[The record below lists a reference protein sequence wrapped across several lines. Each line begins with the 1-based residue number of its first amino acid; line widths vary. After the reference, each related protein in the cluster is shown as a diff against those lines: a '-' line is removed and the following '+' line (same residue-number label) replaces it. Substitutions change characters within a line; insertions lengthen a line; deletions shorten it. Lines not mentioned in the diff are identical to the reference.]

1 MLFVD
6 EFCGILV
13 YIKFGADV
21 TSQYDND
28 VQKGVEIACRQ
39 NEYWEKEIVPH
50 RYMEHAVLG
59 NAVFA
64 AWVAVTCEEKRI
76 SEAAAKKLSENL
88 AFVDWD
94 NLHLSYAFAAESA
107 LLFKAH

>member
-1 MLFVD
+1 
-6 EFCGILV
+6 
-13 YIKFGADV
+13 
-21 TSQYDND
+21 
-28 VQKGVEIACRQ
+28 
-39 NEYWEKEIVPH
+39 
-50 RYMEHAVLG
+50 MEHAVLG
-59 NAVFA
+59 IAVFA